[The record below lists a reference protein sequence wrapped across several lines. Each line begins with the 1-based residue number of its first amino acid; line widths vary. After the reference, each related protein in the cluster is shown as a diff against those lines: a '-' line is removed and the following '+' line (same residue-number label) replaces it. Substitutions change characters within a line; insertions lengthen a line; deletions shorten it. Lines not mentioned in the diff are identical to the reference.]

1 METEKK
7 AQSSMSETIIPKTK
21 KECFALLDEML
32 SDEDKRA
39 IVEMEDVFQLHFTLG
54 LWIRNHWLYPQSEEE
69 REALLKDFGQDAMLS
84 HPDDD
89 SMVILDAYRKYLKR
103 KKV

>member
-1 METEKK
+1 MN
-7 AQSSMSETIIPKTK
+7 SMSETIIPKTK

-32 SDEDKRA
+32 SDEEKRA

-54 LWIRNHWLYPQSEEE
+54 RWIRHPWLYPQSEEE
-69 REALLKDFGQDAMLS
+69 REALLKDFGQDAMFC

-89 SMVILDAYRKYLKR
+89 STVILETYRKYLKR
-103 KKV
+103 WKV

>member
-1 METEKK
+1 M
-7 AQSSMSETIIPKTK
+7 ARGIIPKTK

-39 IVEMEDVFQLHFTLG
+39 ITEMEDVFQLHFTLG
-54 LWIRNHWLYPQSEEE
+54 LWIRNNWLYPQSEEE
-69 REALLKDFGQDAMLS
+69 REVLLKDFGQDAMFC

-89 SMVILDAYRKYLKR
+89 STVILETYRKYMKR
-103 KKV
+103 RKV